1 MDVVKPKPSENS
13 LNAFPTLGRQLF
25 SFTLAGSGLCASP
38 FPGRESPLLPQA
50 FLALSTLV
58 IRSQVLPEE
67 ETPHI

>member
-1 MDVVKPKPSENS
+1 MDAVKPKPSENS

-25 SFTLAGSGLCASP
+25 SFTLAAPGSVHLRSQG
-38 FPGRESPLLPQA
+38 ESPLLPQA
-50 FLALSTLV
+50 CLALSTLV